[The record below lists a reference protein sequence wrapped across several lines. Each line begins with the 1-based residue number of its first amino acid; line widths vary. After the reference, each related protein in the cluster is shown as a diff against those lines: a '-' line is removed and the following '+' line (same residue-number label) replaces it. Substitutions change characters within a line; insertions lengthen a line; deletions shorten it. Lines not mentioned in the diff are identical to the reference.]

1 MLNQRHR
8 RTMNLTALYGET
20 IGYMDDGRA
29 AQVICLDFSIV
40 FDTVAAAFSSG
51 SWGNTEGTGEM
62 DC

>member
-1 MLNQRHR
+1 
-8 RTMNLTALYGET
+8 MNLTALYGET